1 MIKITKRQK
10 DIIQYLL
17 DSNGFVTVKNL
28 SERFN
33 VSQRTFR
40 YELDTIEYF
49 LKSYEIEIERKP
61 HYGIK
66 LEVNDRKHK
75 LLLDDLRC
83 EDDYHLQ
90 IDERRRLILFY
101 LLCERLTTIEVLAE
115 ILNVSKQTIQ
125 SDLEEL
131 DKELSD
137 TELRIVRKVRK
148 GCFIE
153 GKEKDIRIY
162 FSQLYLKTSD
172 IEKSIIDKYIVDKCQ
187 IISGQAKQIVSN
199 MEKFQKFNF
208 AHPNELRSFVAFNL
222 FRTSQGNTLTDID
235 TNKFEEG
242 RLSLIEKLTNNF
254 ELNIDEND
262 ALFILE
268 RMLDA
273 KVDSIPQ
280 ATIQEDEDERI
291 ASELAD
297 FLLEGLSSSSKLNE
311 EESLVFTEN
320 LRLHLKI
327 TLFRIRNKLNVENQ
341 ILDRVKVSIPL
352 IYEYTKNRLIDFE
365 SKSGLYFNEEE
376 IAYIAMH
383 IGAIVE
389 KRTLYSPG
397 LNVLV
402 VCHFGIATSKIMVSR
417 LNVMIPE
424 ISIIGPLTIEEAK
437 NELSRN
443 KIDLIITTIKFDSVI
458 DTIQVSPLLS
468 DEDIYRI
475 KSKAYKNTYLKQCN
489 KFIKNFNTN
498 SKVDYSLSDFLSDKH
513 IQIRESIPEWRD
525 AIRLAA
531 QPLLEDQFIEK
542 RYVERMIRAVEEF
555 GNYMVILPEI
565 AFVHAGIDDGVNQQC
580 VSMLILKNPVVFGNK
595 HQELIRNIVVIAV
608 KKRED
613 DMILKLAKI
622 LENPENRNK
631 LYQDN
636 ITVSEILNLKYEVTL

>member
-10 DIIQYLL
+10 DIVHYLL
-17 DSNGFVTVKNL
+17 EQDEFITVKSL
-28 SERFN
+28 SDCFN
-33 VSQRTFR
+33 VSQRTLR
-40 YELDTIEYF
+40 YELDTIDYF
-49 LKSYEIEIERKP
+49 LRTYKVELERKP
-61 HYGIK
+61 HFGVK
-66 LEVNDRKHK
+66 LDVNERQYQ
-75 LLLDDLRC
+75 LLVKDLNS
-83 EDDYHLQ
+83 EDEYQLQ
-90 IDERRRLILFY
+90 INERRRLVIFY
-101 LLCERLTTIEVLAE
+101 LLCEPLVTIETLADS
-115 ILNVSKQTIQ
+115 LNVSKQTIQ

-131 DKELSD
+131 DQELQG
-137 TELRIVRKVRK
+137 TNLTIVRKVRK

-153 GKEKDIRIY
+153 GNEKDIRVRY
-162 FSQLYLKTSD
+162 AQLYNEAGS
-172 IEKSIIDKYIVDKCQ
+172 IERSIIDKHVSEKCVTIQ
-187 IISGQAKQIVSN
+187 SQANQIVEN

-208 AHPNELRSFVAFNL
+208 AHPNVIRSFVAFNL
-222 FRTSQGNTLTDID
+222 FRTSNSKKLINSDTD
-235 TNKFEEG
+235 KFEVG
-242 RLSLIEKLTNNF
+242 RLSLVEKLTNNF
-254 ELNIDEND
+254 ELSIDEND

-268 RMLDA
+268 YMLDA

-280 ATIQEDEDERI
+280 TLLHEDDDKKI

-297 FLLEGLSSSSKLNE
+297 FLLEGLSGSTKMNE

-327 TLFRIRNKLNVENQ
+327 TLFRIRSKLNVENQ
-341 ILDRVKVSIPL
+341 ILDRVKISIPL
-352 IYEYTKNRLIDFE
+352 IYEYTKNRLIE
-365 SKSGLYFNEEE
+365 YENKSGLYFNEEE

-424 ISIIGPLTIEEAK
+424 IHIIGPLTIEEAK
-437 NELSRN
+437 EEIKHN
-443 KIDLIITTIKFDSVI
+443 KVDLIITTIKFDSSI
-458 DTIQVSPLLS
+458 ETIQVSPLLS

-475 KSKAYKNTYLKQCN
+475 KTKAYKNTYLKQCN
-489 KFIKNFNTN
+489 KFIKNFNSN
-498 SKVDYSLSDFLSDKH
+498 GLINYALSDYLKDKY
-513 IQIRESIPEWRD
+513 IQIKETIPEWRD
-525 AIRLAA
+525 AIRIAA
-531 QPLLEDQFIEK
+531 QPLLEDQLIEK

-555 GNYMVILPEI
+555 GNYMVILPET

-580 VSMLILKNPVVFGNK
+580 VSLLVLRNPVLFGNK

-608 KKRED
+608 NKRED

-631 LYQDN
+631 LNQDN
-636 ITVSEILNLKYEVTL
+636 ITIKEILDLKYEVIV

>member
-10 DIIQYLL
+10 DIIYYLL
-17 DSNGFVTVKNL
+17 DNNGFVTVKYL
-28 SERFN
+28 SDRFN
-33 VSQRTFR
+33 VSQRTLR

-49 LKSYEIEIERKP
+49 LKSYKIEIERKP

-66 LEVNDRKHK
+66 IEVTDKQYKSIN
-75 LLLDDLRC
+75 DDLSC
-83 EDDYHLQ
+83 EDDYQLH

-101 LLCERLTTIEVLAE
+101 LLCEQLVTIETLAE
-115 ILNVSKQTIQ
+115 LLNVSKQTIQ
-125 SDLEEL
+125 TDLEEL
-131 DKELSD
+131 DKEINSTDLK
-137 TELRIVRKVRK
+137 IVRKVRK
-148 GCFIE
+148 GCFVE
-153 GKEKDIRIY
+153 GSEKVIRIY
-162 FSQLYLKTSD
+162 FSQLYSMTSE
-172 IEKSIIDKYIVDKCQ
+172 IERSIIDKHINEKCQ
-187 IISGQAKQIVSN
+187 IISSQANQIVSN

-208 AHPNELRSFVAFNL
+208 AHPNEIRSFVAFNL
-222 FRTSQGNTLTDID
+222 YRTSNGNKLIDSD

-254 ELNIDEND
+254 ELEIDEND

-268 RMLDA
+268 TMLEA

-280 ATIQEDEDERI
+280 TYIQEDEDERI

-297 FLLEGLSSSSKLNE
+297 FLLDGLSSSSKLNE

-327 TLFRIRNKLNVENQ
+327 TLFRIRNRLNVENQ

-352 IYEYTKNRLIDFE
+352 IYEYTKNRLIEFE
-365 SKSGLYFNEEE
+365 TKSGLYFNEEE

-424 ISIIGPLTIEEAK
+424 INIIGPLTIEEAK
-437 NELSRN
+437 DELSRI
-443 KIDLIITTIKFDSVI
+443 KVDLIITTVKFESMV

-475 KSKAYKNTYLKQCN
+475 KTKAYKNTYLKQCN

-498 SKVDYSLSDFLSDKH
+498 SSVDYALSNFLKDRH
-513 IQIRESIPEWRD
+513 IQIRDSISEWRD
-525 AIRLAA
+525 AIRIAA
-531 QPLLEDQFIEK
+531 QPLLEDQLIEK

-555 GNYMVILPEI
+555 GNYMVILPET

-580 VSMLILKNPVVFGNK
+580 VGMLILKTPVVFGNK

-613 DMILKLAKI
+613 DIILKLAKI
-622 LENPENRNK
+622 LENPENRSRM
-631 LYQDN
+631 YRED
-636 ITVSEILNLKYEVTL
+636 ITVKEILNLKYEVTL

>member
-10 DIIQYLL
+10 DIILYLL

-28 SERFN
+28 SEHFN

-75 LLLDDLRC
+75 LLLDDLSC

-101 LLCERLTTIEVLAE
+101 LICERLTTIEILAE

-131 DKELSD
+131 DKDLID
-137 TELRIVRKVRK
+137 TNLRIVRKVRK

-162 FSQLYLKTSD
+162 FSQLYSKTSD

-187 IISGQAKQIVSN
+187 VISDQAKQIVSN

-208 AHPNELRSFVAFNL
+208 AHPKELRSFVAFNL

-254 ELNIDEND
+254 ELKIDEND

-297 FLLEGLSSSSKLNE
+297 FLLEGLSSSSRLNE

-531 QPLLEDQFIEK
+531 QPLLVDQFIEK

>member
-90 IDERRRLILFY
+90 MDERRRLILFY
-101 LLCERLTTIEVLAE
+101 LLCERLTTIEILAE

-131 DKELSD
+131 DKELRD
-137 TELRIVRKVRK
+137 TDLRIVRKVRK

-162 FSQLYLKTSD
+162 FSQLYSKTSD
-172 IEKSIIDKYIVDKCQ
+172 IEKTIIDKHIGDKCQ

-208 AHPNELRSFVAFNL
+208 AHPNELISFVAFNL

-242 RLSLIEKLTNNF
+242 RLPLIDKLTNNF
-254 ELNIDEND
+254 ELKIDEND

-291 ASELAD
+291 AFKLAD

-424 ISIIGPLTIEEAK
+424 INIIGPLTIEEAK
-437 NELSRN
+437 NELNRN
-443 KIDLIITTIKFDSVI
+443 KVDLIITTIKFDSVV

-475 KSKAYKNTYLKQCN
+475 KSKAYKNSQ
-489 KFIKNFNTN
+489 
-498 SKVDYSLSDFLSDKH
+498 V
-513 IQIRESIPEWRD
+513 
-525 AIRLAA
+525 
-531 QPLLEDQFIEK
+531 
-542 RYVERMIRAVEEF
+542 
-555 GNYMVILPEI
+555 
-565 AFVHAGIDDGVNQQC
+565 
-580 VSMLILKNPVVFGNK
+580 
-595 HQELIRNIVVIAV
+595 
-608 KKRED
+608 
-613 DMILKLAKI
+613 
-622 LENPENRNK
+622 
-631 LYQDN
+631 
-636 ITVSEILNLKYEVTL
+636 LNLV

>member
-10 DIIQYLL
+10 DIVQYLMEQ
-17 DSNGFVTVKNL
+17 DEFVTVKNI
-28 SERFN
+28 SEHFG
-33 VSQRTFR
+33 VSQRTLR
-40 YELDTIEYF
+40 YELDNIEYF
-49 LKSYEIEIERKP
+49 LLTYKTKLERKP
-61 HYGIK
+61 HFGVK
-66 LEVNDRKHK
+66 LEVNDKQYQS
-75 LLLDDLRC
+75 LVNDLNS
-83 EDDYHLQ
+83 EDEYQLQ
-90 IDERRRLILFY
+90 INERRRLIVFY
-101 LLCERLTTIEVLAE
+101 LLCEPLLTIESLAE
-115 ILNVSKQTIQ
+115 KLNVSKQTIQ

-131 DKELSD
+131 DKEFFDSNVK
-137 TELRIVRKVRK
+137 IIRKVRK

-153 GKEKDIRIY
+153 GNERDIRLY
-162 FSQLYLKTSD
+162 YAQLYSD
-172 IEKSIIDKYIVDKCQ
+172 AGAIEQSIIDKHVSKKCQ
-187 IISGQAKQIVSN
+187 IISGYANQIVSN

-208 AHPNELRSFVAFNL
+208 AHPSQLRSFVAFNL
-222 FRTSQGNTLTDID
+222 YRTSNGNKLLNSD

-242 RLSLIEKLTNNF
+242 RLSLVEKLTNNF
-254 ELNIDEND
+254 ELSIDEND

-268 RMLDA
+268 RMLEA

-280 ATIQEDEDERI
+280 TYIQEDEDERI

-297 FLLEGLSSSSKLNE
+297 YLLEGLSSSSKLNE
-311 EESLVFTEN
+311 EDSLVFSEN

-341 ILDRVKVSIPL
+341 IIDRVKVSIPL
-352 IYEYTKNRLIDFE
+352 IYEYTKNRLIEFE
-365 SKSGLYFNEEE
+365 NKSRLYFNEEE

-424 ISIIGPLTIEEAK
+424 INIIGPLTIEEAK
-437 NELSRN
+437 EELKRT
-443 KIDLIITTIKFDSVI
+443 KVDLIITTAKFDSTVE
-458 DTIQVSPLLS
+458 TIQVSPLLS

-498 SKVDYSLSDFLSDKH
+498 SKEDYSLSDYLSDKH

-525 AIRLAA
+525 AIRIAA

-555 GNYMVILPEI
+555 GNYMVILPET

-608 KKRED
+608 NKRED
-613 DMILKLAKI
+613 DIILKLAKI
-622 LENPENRNK
+622 LENSENRNR
-631 LYQDN
+631 LYQEN
-636 ITVSEILNLKYEVTL
+636 ITVKEIMNLKYEVTL